1 MLTDQE
7 VIVNEILGPVD
18 LGIRKLVLRGP
29 IALEAKPGQFVHI
42 QVGPALD
49 PLLRRPISIAAINP
63 ERQEITLLY
72 KIKGKGT
79 ELLSKACPGQKLN
92 LLGPLGKGF
101 TLLEQ
106 GELWLVA
113 GGIGIFPLYALAALA
128 KKQELAVR
136 LFWGGENRSLL
147 ECSGLAMWEELGLPI
162 HISTLDGSCSRKGL
176 VTDVLQE
183 YLKEHLQEDLQGS
196 SGPAAA
202 GQPVQVAVCG
212 PTGMMQAVTE
222 LCLEAGLPV
231 EVSLEEHM
239 ACGLG
244 ACLGCAATLQDQQGK
259 VRRVKVCQDGP
270 VFRGEEVVWNAS
282 Y

>member
-1 MLTDQE
+1 MLAEQE
-7 VIVNEILGPVD
+7 VILNEVLGHVD

-63 ERQEITLLY
+63 EYQEITLLY

-79 ELLSKACPGQKLN
+79 ELLAKAGPGQRLN

-101 TLLEQ
+101 SLPGQ

-113 GGIGIFPLYALAALA
+113 GGIGIFPLYALAAAA
-128 KKQELAVR
+128 KKQGLVVR

-147 ECSGLAMWEELGLPI
+147 ECSGLAMWEELGLPFY
-162 HISTLDGSCSRKGL
+162 ISTLDGSYGQKGL
-176 VTDVLQE
+176 VTDILKDYLRE
-183 YLKEHLQEDLQGS
+183 YRRS
-196 SGPAAA
+196 SLGPAEE

-212 PTGMMQAVTE
+212 PSAMMQAVTA
-222 LCLEAGLPV
+222 LCQESGLPV

-244 ACLGCAATLQDQQGK
+244 ACLGCVATLQDQQGK
-259 VRRVKVCQDGP
+259 ARRAKVCQDGP

>member
-1 MLTDQE
+1 MLADQE
-7 VIVNEILGPVD
+7 VIINEVLGPVD
-18 LGIRKLVLRGP
+18 LGIRKLVLKGP

-79 ELLSKACPGQKLN
+79 ELLSKACPGQVLN
-92 LLGPLGKGF
+92 LLGPLGMGF
-101 TLLEQ
+101 TLPGQ

-113 GGIGIFPLYALAALA
+113 GGIGIFPLYALAAAA
-128 KKQELAVR
+128 KKQQGLAVR
-136 LFWGGENRSLL
+136 LFWGGESRSLL
-147 ECSGLAMWEELGLPI
+147 ECSGLAMWQELGLSV
-162 HISTLDGSCSRKGL
+162 HISTLDGSYGQKGL
-176 VTDVLQE
+176 VTDILKDYLQ
-183 YLKEHLQEDLQGS
+183 KQLQGGS
-196 SGPAAA
+196 DSGTSAA

-212 PTGMMQAVTE
+212 PTGMMQAVTS

-244 ACLGCAATLQDQQGK
+244 ACLGCVATLQDQQGK
-259 VRRVKVCQDGP
+259 VRRAKVCQDGP

>member
-1 MLTDQE
+1 VLADQE
-7 VIVNEILGPVD
+7 VIVNEILGQVD

-42 QVGPALD
+42 QVGPVLD
-49 PLLRRPISIAAINP
+49 PLLRRPISIAAIDP

-79 ELLSKACPGQKLN
+79 ELLSKVCPGQKLN

-101 TLLEQ
+101 TLPEQ
-106 GELWLVA
+106 GELRLVA
-113 GGIGIFPLYALAALA
+113 GGIGIFPLYALAAEG
-128 KKQELAVR
+128 KKKGLAVR

-162 HISTLDGSCSRKGL
+162 HISTLDGSCGQKGL
-176 VTDVLQE
+176 VTDILQA
-183 YLKEHLQEDLQGS
+183 YQQEHLQGS
-196 SGPAAA
+196 SGPAEAW
-202 GQPVQVAVCG
+202 QPVQVAVCG
-212 PTGMMQAVTE
+212 PTGMMQAVTA

-244 ACLGCAATLQDQQGK
+244 ACLGCVATLQDQQGK
-259 VRRVKVCQDGP
+259 VRRAKVCQDGP